1 MRNSLA
7 GLVDVCCVLVFVA
20 IGRASHDEAASLA
33 GFAGTAWP
41 FLGGLA
47 AGWVLWRVWRGP
59 EALVPSGVGVWVT
72 TVAVGMALRA
82 VSGQGTAAAFV
93 IVASVF
99 LGAALVGWRLVRT
112 VTVRRD
118 APAE

>member
-1 MRNSLA
+1 MTRPP
-7 GLVDVCCVLVFVA
+7 G
-20 IGRASHDEAASLA
+20 LA

-41 FLGGLA
+41 FLAGLA
-47 AGWVLWRVWRGP
+47 AGWGLWRVWRRP
-59 EALVPSGVGVWVT
+59 EALLPAGVGVWVT

-99 LGAALVGWRLVRT
+99 LGRHWSGGGSSGRSRYGVARPPNDRPVRSVIAT
-112 VTVRRD
+112 VD
-118 APAE
+118 GNAPPW

>member
-1 MRNSLA
+1 MRSSLA

-20 IGRASHDEAASLA
+20 IGRASHGEAAGLA

-41 FLGGLA
+41 FLCGLA
-47 AGWVLWRVWRGP
+47 AGWGAWRVWRRP
-59 EALVPSGVGVWVT
+59 EALVPTGVGVWVT
-72 TVAVGMALRA
+72 TVAVGMVLR
-82 VSGQGTAAAFV
+82 VLSGQGTATAFV

-99 LGAALVGWRLVRT
+99 LGLALVGWRLLRT
-112 VTVRRD
+112 VAVRGG